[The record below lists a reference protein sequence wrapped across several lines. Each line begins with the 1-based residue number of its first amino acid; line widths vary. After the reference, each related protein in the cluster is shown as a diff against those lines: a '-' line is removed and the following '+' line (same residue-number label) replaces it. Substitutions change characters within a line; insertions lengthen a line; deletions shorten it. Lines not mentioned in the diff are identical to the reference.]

1 MTGSVGKVRTWL
13 LIAKSRKREDLTTAI
28 FAIVGDYCRVSH
40 VVLVLESTG
49 G

>member
-13 LIAKSRKREDLTTAI
+13 LIAKSRKRVELTTAM
-28 FAIVGDYCRVSH
+28 FAIAGDCCRISH